1 MKRWCSIVLVLVIA
15 LCLGACGTQTEPVET
30 TAGKDYSQWAGIV
43 EDPAAWVE
51 EFKNLPIANDKMSTD
66 ELRQLCV
73 DAFKVNLSFK
83 WTPNQKITYNYTL
96 LEKNRQ
102 VELDTG
108 IAYAGLCYATGQSSG
123 NAFKILEYYDEKTG
137 VLDVEEM
144 GGNFMGIIT
153 SACARGAEQAWNRV
167 SDSHNLRNMSSF
179 NQYSANVVPV
189 GPYTYKAEDYKGDF
203 GSRTATAEIIAVNS
217 RQDMLESYAA
227 MLPGDGLYS
236 SSSWHVMMC
245 SAKPEVVRDAAG
257 NINPAMSYL
266 LVCEQDA
273 VGTLTDEKMEMQE
286 NGKMLCTLGT
296 IDKKYTFQNLLSSE
310 YIPFTLKEFIGE
322 DPVEPGEVWLS
333 MSEQDRNTAPE
344 GLTMAELAKLKMYT
358 NYALCS
364 VEVQVKDTSGNVVN
378 SYKPDIHSLPVTH
391 DVSLNTILDPRKY
404 EEFANGTNTVHLFAQ
419 LANGEVVEAYTTVLK
434 LN

>member
-1 MKRWCSIVLVLVIA
+1 MI
-15 LCLGACGTQTEPVET
+15 TECF
-30 TAGKDYSQWAGIV
+30 Q
-43 EDPAAWVE
+43 
-51 EFKNLPIANDKMSTD
+51 
-66 ELRQLCV
+66 
-73 DAFKVNLSFK
+73 
-83 WTPNQKITYNYTL
+83 
-96 LEKNRQ
+96 
-102 VELDTG
+102 
-108 IAYAGLCYATGQSSG
+108 
-123 NAFKILEYYDEKTG
+123 
-137 VLDVEEM
+137 
-144 GGNFMGIIT
+144 
-153 SACARGAEQAWNRV
+153 
-167 SDSHNLRNMSSF
+167 
-179 NQYSANVVPV
+179 
-189 GPYTYKAEDYKGDF
+189 
-203 GSRTATAEIIAVNS
+203 IIAVNS

-245 SAKPEVVRDAAG
+245 SAKPEVVRDEAG

-286 NGKMLCTLGT
+286 NGKVLCTLGT
-296 IDKKYTFQNLLSSE
+296 IDKKYTFQKLLSSE
-310 YIPFTLKEFIGE
+310 YIPFTLKEFIGQ

-364 VEVQVKDTSGNVVN
+364 MEVQVKDASGNVVN